1 LDNPIRTGAT
11 TPAASAGFGL
21 VGEGPDWLGCLWE
34 VCGLLWPPPAVVR
47 GEGGGLGWAHPGV
60 AVRRWRRGRG
70 ARAGGEFVLVP
81 GIGRPPL
88 VVPAGRRAGAAAVR
102 RYSVQRS
109 RAARWAL
116 GGVSLALAGG
126 LGGVVRCGRLWVS
139 APAGADTIEAYL
151 SSVMSCEVLVSL
163 YLGPA
168 RANRKPVLQLL
179 TGAGETAGF
188 AKIGINALT
197 SGLVRAE
204 HESLARLSRAGL
216 SQVMVPE
223 VLHYG
228 MWRGL
233 DVLVLSALPTWL
245 RGRPV
250 PAARLAAAM
259 GELAGVGGLRREPL
273 AGSSYLGQ
281 LRSRLAATGE
291 GGEQAVL
298 LRALEELTARAG
310 GMVLTFGAWHGD
322 WAPWNM
328 ASTGEGLAVWDWERF
343 TRGVPLGFDALH
355 YWLQAEVGPGHR
367 DPQPAAAGCPQRA
380 PQLLAPFG
388 IAAAE
393 ARVTAA
399 LYMTDLAIRY
409 LADQQ
414 AQAGARLGDPGTWL
428 IPAITTTIATL

>member
-1 LDNPIRTGAT
+1 MPSSSQIRARVTIFRVCGVLLGRNRTHRMRERAPALRESSPEGGFT
-11 TPAASAGFGL
+11 TTKVAVVPVRSAGSAGSGL
-21 VGEGPDWLGCLWE
+21 VGDGPDWLGCLWE

-47 GEGGGLGWAHPGV
+47 GEGGGGG
-60 AVRRWRRGRG
+60 GG
-70 ARAGGEFVLVP
+70 GGGGEFVLVP

-88 VVPAGRRAGAAAVR
+88 VVPAARRAGAAAVR

-116 GGVSLALAGG
+116 SGVSLALAGG

-151 SSVMSCEVLVSL
+151 SSVMSCEVRVSL

-204 HESLARLSRAGL
+204 RESLARLSRAGL
-216 SQVMVPE
+216 SQITVPE

-228 MWRGL
+228 MWHGL
-233 DVLVLSALPTWL
+233 DVLVLSALPTRL

-259 GELAGVGGLRREPL
+259 GELAGGGGRRREAL
-273 AGSSYLGQ
+273 AGSGYLGQ
-281 LRSRLAATGE
+281 LWSRLAATGE
-291 GGEQAVL
+291 G
-298 LRALEELTARAG
+298 
-310 GMVLTFGAWHGD
+310 
-322 WAPWNM
+322 
-328 ASTGEGLAVWDWERF
+328 
-343 TRGVPLGFDALH
+343 
-355 YWLQAEVGPGHR
+355 
-367 DPQPAAAGCPQRA
+367 
-380 PQLLAPFG
+380 
-388 IAAAE
+388 
-393 ARVTAA
+393 
-399 LYMTDLAIRY
+399 
-409 LADQQ
+409 
-414 AQAGARLGDPGTWL
+414 
-428 IPAITTTIATL
+428 